1 MSANPSIKPA
11 QPTDRSS
18 SSHWLFRGAVGLCV
32 LVSAGMAVFVFSKH
46 SVPEIQQF
54 RTGLQRWQS
63 WLTAWRL
70 VLLGVLIGG
79 YPYWVRLATPVLKL
93 DGHQQQRVLAQ
104 RWPVTVIFVVVE
116 IAFGQ
121 HGLETLVEYVRD
133 FFNHPTG

>member
-1 MSANPSIKPA
+1 
-11 QPTDRSS
+11 
-18 SSHWLFRGAVGLCV
+18 
-32 LVSAGMAVFVFSKH
+32 MAVFVVSKH

-54 RTGLQRWQS
+54 RTELQLWQS

-70 VLLGVLIGG
+70 VVLGVLIGG
-79 YPYWVRLATPVLKL
+79 YAHWVRLATRVLKL
-93 DGHQQQRVLAQ
+93 DDHQQQRALKQ
-104 RWPVTVIFVVVE
+104 RGSVALIFVLVE